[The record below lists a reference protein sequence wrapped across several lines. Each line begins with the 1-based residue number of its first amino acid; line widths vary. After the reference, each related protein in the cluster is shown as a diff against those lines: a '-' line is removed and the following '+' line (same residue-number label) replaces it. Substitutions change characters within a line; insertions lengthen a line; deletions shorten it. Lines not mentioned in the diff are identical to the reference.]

1 MRTNIIA
8 ADGTNFRQEG
18 STRRILRRA
27 IIGGA
32 IILALIFIS
41 AAVIGLT
48 RASTDDHSPSR
59 ASLTALHKAEAR
71 GAKNCRLEWNA
82 AQDDHEVICDPA
94 KAIATYNDGWVDA
107 TQALRDLAARPAH
120 STTQAD
126 GSIVDDPA
134 GADLIAECLADPIAT
149 TAEVMG
155 CLAQ

>member
-18 STRRILRRA
+18 STRRILRRM
-27 IIGGA
+27 IIGGT

-48 RASTDDHSPSR
+48 RASTATP
-59 ASLTALHKAEAR
+59 APAPTA
-71 GAKNCRLEWNA
+71 
-82 AQDDHEVICDPA
+82 P
-94 KAIATYNDGWVDA
+94 IATYNDGWVDA
-107 TQALRDLAARPAH
+107 TQALRDLAARPAR

-134 GADLIAECLADPIAT
+134 GADLIAECLADPTAT

>member
-48 RASTDDHSPSR
+48 RAST
-59 ASLTALHKAEAR
+59 AT
-71 GAKNCRLEWNA
+71 
-82 AQDDHEVICDPA
+82 PA
-94 KAIATYNDGWVDA
+94 PAPTTSTATYNDGWVDA

-134 GADLIAECLADPIAT
+134 GADLIAECLADPTAT